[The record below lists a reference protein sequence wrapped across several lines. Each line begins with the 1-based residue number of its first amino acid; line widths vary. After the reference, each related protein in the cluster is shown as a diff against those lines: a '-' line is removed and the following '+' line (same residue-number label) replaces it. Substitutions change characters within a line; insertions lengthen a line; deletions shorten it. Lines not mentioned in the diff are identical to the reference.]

1 MVRKKDGYPSYQL
14 TSVVDDIHFGVDL
27 VVRGADLFDST
38 LAQLHLSG
46 LLPDNDFPHT
56 AFFHHP
62 LLLGSGGEKLSKSDG
77 ATSVRFMREAGAKP
91 GDLFRM
97 VAASFAIEAEPE
109 TWEELFTLLLPNLGS
124 DEWCIPGN

>member
-1 MVRKKDGYPSYQL
+1 MCYL
-14 TSVVDDIHFGVDL
+14 IL
-27 VVRGADLFDST
+27 VA
-38 LAQLHLSG
+38 
-46 LLPDNDFPHT
+46 
-56 AFFHHP
+56 FHHP

-77 ATSVRFMREAGAKP
+77 ATSVLFMRKAGAKP

-124 DEWCIPGN
+124 DEWRIPGNRPVLYDTYSR